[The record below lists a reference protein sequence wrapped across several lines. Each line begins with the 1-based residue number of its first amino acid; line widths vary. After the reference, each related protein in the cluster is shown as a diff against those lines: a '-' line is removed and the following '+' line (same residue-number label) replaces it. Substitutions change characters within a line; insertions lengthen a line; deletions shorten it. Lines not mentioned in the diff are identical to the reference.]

1 MIGRVDPG
9 FNIDHLHSNVLNEL
23 FDENSLGGSA
33 EERQA
38 TAQRWHELDAWQDFP
53 EALRGLR
60 Q

>member
-9 FNIDHLHSNVLNEL
+9 FNIDHLHSNALNEL

-38 TAQRWHELDAWQDFP
+38 TAQRWHELDAW
-53 EALRGLR
+53 
-60 Q
+60 